1 MVSSLHNTHNHIFI
15 HRSFIVLNSIESTDP
30 TQQWQL
36 NFNPKLVG
44 VGYMD
49 LSDVKSELLRI
60 QRIETELRREKK
72 ERDEKSRRV
81 DERRIE
87 RNIIDS

>member
-1 MVSSLHNTHNHIFI
+1 
-15 HRSFIVLNSIESTDP
+15 
-30 TQQWQL
+30 
-36 NFNPKLVG
+36 
-44 VGYMD
+44 MD